1 MKRNHGPIPKG
12 LNKLNGSGN
21 SRRRMDRGT
30 ERRLSQLKRWRTR
43 RAKEL
48 GLDPGVMCP
57 NSALEAIAWLNPR
70 EGSELA
76 NLSEVKGWFAE
87 SFADEVTE
95 ALRSADSAEA

>member
-1 MKRNHGPIPKG
+1 
-12 LNKLNGSGN
+12 
-21 SRRRMDRGT
+21 
-30 ERRLSQLKRWRTR
+30 
-43 RAKEL
+43 
-48 GLDPGVMCP
+48 MCP

-95 ALRSADSAEA
+95 ALRSTDPAEA